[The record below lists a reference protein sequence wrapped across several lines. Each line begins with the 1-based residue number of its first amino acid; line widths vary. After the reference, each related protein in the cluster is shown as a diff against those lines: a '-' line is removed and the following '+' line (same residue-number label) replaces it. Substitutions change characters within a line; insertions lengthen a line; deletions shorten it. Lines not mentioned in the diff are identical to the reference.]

1 MKWYFKCLKQ
11 YVDFS
16 GRARRKEY
24 WMFYLFNVIVSL
36 VLFFVDG
43 LIGTK
48 IHGVGIISS
57 VYSLAVFLPGLA
69 VAVRRLHD
77 IGKSGWNILWISIF
91 TIVGAIIGSIVG
103 AILLIYLPVIGA
115 ILSII
120 FTVIVPI
127 IFLVWMCKN
136 SQPGDNKWGANPKMA

>member
-69 VAVRRLHD
+69 VTVRRLHD
-77 IGKSGWNILWISIF
+77 IGKSGWNYLWYILF
-91 TIVGAIIGSIVG
+91 FLIGSVIGSV
-103 AILLIYLPVIGA
+103 LLIYLPVIGA